1 MNKLSRFQNGIWG
14 VFSALLSYL
23 FVWQWCEI
31 NILGLD
37 KQAGYFMITLLF
49 CAMTYAGY
57 LYLKVYKK
65 KISILL
71 FSFLVVFVL
80 VTGIVL
86 RNSNG
91 GGVIEHFLI
100 NLLLCSVGGTLS
112 VAYVITQLFEKI
124 PVTIKTVAP
133 KWSNA
138 KYFWGCFA
146 VIMLCWVPV
155 FLAYYPGIF
164 AYDVHTQ
171 VTQMNENA
179 YTTHHP
185 LLHTLLLRVFYRTG
199 EAIGSYNL
207 GVVAYVIFQTVLLAM
222 SMSYAL
228 LYLYEKGVGKKARL
242 VLLLFFAL
250 CPVNSILSISVTKDI
265 LFAASMLFMIIQI
278 LRFVEDENRRTSI
291 PHNILLFFTGIV
303 TFLLRNN
310 ARYVLIVWTCL
321 WIIYV
326 LRSKW
331 KKIIKATSISLMICV
346 LLAGKLADTA
356 MIKALDAKDG
366 SINEAL
372 SLPIAQIS
380 RCYFFKSAEIDQTLS
395 TEFTALN
402 LTPGDYG
409 LPVIDIAKGKM
420 QIEGQEEL
428 FFNVWKKLLKT
439 YPLIYVDSL
448 LYLHQGDWSLDDLS
462 TAHVYGASMELRTG
476 YLLTGTAMGYG
487 VEHKSLFPALENLYE
502 KWFSGNEY
510 QDIPVFFNL
519 FTPAT
524 YFWILML
531 CMLHAFLTGN
541 KKVLL
546 VGSMLLLYYGTV
558 LLGPCTLIR
567 YSYPIAI
574 GAPIL
579 FALEFGR
586 PIVKLSLKKEIK

>member
-1 MNKLSRFQNGIWG
+1 MNRLARYQNGFFGI
-14 VFSALLSYL
+14 FSALLSYL

-31 NILGLD
+31 NILSLD
-37 KQAGYFMITLLF
+37 KQAGYFLITLLF
-49 CAMTYAGY
+49 CVMTYAGY
-57 LYLKVYKK
+57 LYLKDYKK

-71 FSFLVVFVL
+71 FSFLVVCVL
-80 VTGIVL
+80 VTGIVI

-91 GGVIEHFLI
+91 GGVMEYFLLNI
-100 NLLLCSVGGTLS
+100 LLCGAGGSLT
-112 VAYVITQLFEKI
+112 VAYVITKLFVKI
-124 PVTIKTVAP
+124 PVTLENTTQ

-138 KYFWGCFA
+138 KYFWICFF
-146 VIMLCWVPV
+146 VIMVCWLPV

-185 LLHTLLLRVFYRTG
+185 LLHTLLLRVFYRAG

-207 GVVAYVIFQTVLLAM
+207 GVVAYVVFQTVLVAM
-222 SMSYAL
+222 SMAYAL
-228 LYLYEKGVGKKARL
+228 MYLYEKGVGKKARF

-250 CPVNSILSISVTKDI
+250 CPVNSILAISVTKDI
-265 LFAASMLFMIIQI
+265 LFAAGILFLIVQI
-278 LRFVEDENRRTSI
+278 LRFVEDESRRKSI
-291 PHNILLFFTGIV
+291 PHNILLFCTGIV

-310 ARYVLIVWTCL
+310 ARYVLIVWTIL
-321 WIIYV
+321 WTVYI

-331 KKIIKATSISLMICV
+331 EKIVKITAISIMLCI
-346 LLAGKLADTA
+346 LLGGKLTDVS

-395 TEFTALN
+395 TEFAALN

-567 YSYPIAI
+567 YSYPLAI

-586 PIVKLSLKKEIK
+586 PIRKLALKKIM